1 MLRIRRV
8 ACLGIAAVVPMLANS
23 AIAGVSN
30 WAGSMSVYNNA
41 SGSQGSFVFSSPWGV
56 SDLKTT
62 VLTSNPTIIGDR
74 LTLQPNYNAYAD
86 ALGGTDADRAFWT
99 NSTDGGVTAGAAGN
113 KWMVANT
120 YFEDPNAIAVSSYS
134 LSGTVD
140 LNNLDAGYTAEAFIT
155 VIDPSFFITV
165 LDVRVTLPITGLFT
179 VTADLSAFQG
189 MRLQTGFTI
198 SGLNANP
205 ANEGALGGVTVT
217 ITSPAAVPASAP
229 GALALVGIAGIARSR
244 RRR

>member
-1 MLRIRRV
+1 MHCRHRL
-8 ACLGIAAVVPMLANS
+8 AHLAIAAAIPVLANS

-30 WAGSMSVYNNA
+30 WAGSMSIYNNN
-41 SGSQGSFVFSSPWGV
+41 SGSQGSFIFSSPWSV

-74 LTLQPNYNAYAD
+74 LTLQPNFNAYSD

-99 NSTDGGVTAGAAGN
+99 NSTDGGVTAGPAGN
-113 KWMVANT
+113 KWMVADT

-134 LSGTVD
+134 LWGTVD
-140 LNNLDAGYTAEAFIT
+140 SNNLDAGYTAEAFIK
-155 VIDPSFFITV
+155 VIDPGSFTTV
-165 LDVRVTLPITGLFT
+165 LDLRVTLPASGIFT
-179 VTADLSAFQG
+179 VTADLSSFQG
-189 MRLQTGFTI
+189 LRLQTGFTV

-205 ANEGALGGVTVT
+205 VNEATLGGVTLT
-217 ITSPAAVPASAP
+217 ITSPAAVPASSP
-229 GALALVGIAGIARSR
+229 GALALAGIAGFARSR

>member
-1 MLRIRRV
+1 MLRRRRV
-8 ACLGIAAVVPMLANS
+8 ACLAIAATFPVLADS
-23 AIAGVSN
+23 AIAGASD
-30 WAGSMSVYNNA
+30 WSGSMSVYNNA
-41 SGSQGSFVFSSPWGV
+41 SGSQGSFVFSSPWSV

-74 LTLQPNYNAYAD
+74 LTLQPNYNTYAN
-86 ALGGTDADRAFWT
+86 ALGGSNADRAFWT
-99 NSTDGGVTAGAAGN
+99 NSTDGGVTAGPAGN

-120 YFEDPNAIAVSSYS
+120 YFEDPDPISVSGFS

-155 VIDPSFFITV
+155 VIDPTFFITV
-165 LDVRVTLPITGLFT
+165 LDVRVMLPSSGAFT
-179 VTADLSAFQG
+179 VTTDLSAFQG

-205 ANEGALGGVTVT
+205 VSEAALGGVTVT
-217 ITSPAAVPASAP
+217 VVPAPAP
-229 GALALVGIAGIARSR
+229 GVLALVRIAGLARSR